1 MSQLLQDVRYGFRT
15 LAKSP
20 GFTLVAVVALAFG
33 IGANTAMFSYV
44 NAWVL
49 HPLPYPHTD
58 RLVLLIG
65 QNTKT
70 GSLSRMIDAADF
82 YDLRRSSR
90 DFEEICAWRVS
101 SFNLTGDGAP
111 ERIDGYRVSWNFFET
126 LGAKSALGRTFLPQE
141 DAQGAGHVAILSRGL
156 WETRFAGDPQILG
169 RKIKID
175 AESYEVVGIM
185 PSKFQLPLT
194 GESNV
199 WIPLA
204 LSAEERT
211 ERAKARVF
219 AIGRLNPGT
228 TLAQAQG
235 ELSGIASQFQ
245 KAYPNTNANLGFLLH
260 TLEYEIGSNQGNQEV
275 LICFLIVALV
285 LLMACANVAN
295 LMLARA
301 TGRTQ
306 ELAVR
311 TALGARRLRLVRQL
325 VTETV
330 LLFLIAGGA
339 GLAVAHWTLAWLA
352 AEIPARVRGYLT
364 NHGQVSLDYQTL
376 LYTLSIAFVAGV
388 VFGLAPAISG
398 SKLDVFAMLKEASGR
413 ASGDRRGARLRNA
426 FVIAEIALAVV
437 VVVCSAVLAR
447 SFLRLIRANPGFRPQ
462 NVMAAQLDLP
472 KTKYKSPVE
481 IRNFYDQL
489 TSRLHALPHVDAAAA
504 SQYIPFGDCCA
515 AVPVFAADKPAPR
528 PADVPYAEYSAVTPQ
543 YFSTMGISLAKGR
556 YFAMGDG
563 PSAPPVI
570 IINQTLANY
579 FWRDKD
585 PIGQKLRFT
594 VDNFERT
601 ATVAGIVGDVK
612 LYNSTSAKHDRELY
626 TPFEQFPSRGMGIV
640 VRSSAD
646 PSALANAI
654 RGAVWAIDTDQPVSL
669 VRPIQALMDDQYSG
683 FQIVIDLMGFFSA
696 LAVFLGAI
704 GIYAVMAFN
713 VTQRTHEIGIRMAL
727 GAHPREILRFAL
739 RSGAWLT
746 ATGIAI
752 GTLGALGA
760 SRVLNSLLFG
770 VSDTAEGAIRGR
782 LGGDPLALA
791 GGVFLLVIV
800 AFLACYVPA
809 RRAMRVDPLV
819 ALRYE

>member
-1 MSQLLQDVRYGFRT
+1 
-15 LAKSP
+15 
-20 GFTLVAVVALAFG
+20 
-33 IGANTAMFSYV
+33 
-44 NAWVL
+44 
-49 HPLPYPHTD
+49 
-58 RLVLLIG
+58 
-65 QNTKT
+65 
-70 GSLSRMIDAADF
+70 
-82 YDLRRSSR
+82 
-90 DFEEICAWRVS
+90 
-101 SFNLTGDGAP
+101 
-111 ERIDGYRVSWNFFET
+111 
-126 LGAKSALGRTFLPQE
+126 
-141 DAQGAGHVAILSRGL
+141 
-156 WETRFAGDPQILG
+156 
-169 RKIKID
+169 
-175 AESYEVVGIM
+175 
-185 PSKFQLPLT
+185 
-194 GESNV
+194 
-199 WIPLA
+199 
-204 LSAEERT
+204 
-211 ERAKARVF
+211 
-219 AIGRLNPGT
+219 
-228 TLAQAQG
+228 
-235 ELSGIASQFQ
+235 
-245 KAYPNTNANLGFLLH
+245 
-260 TLEYEIGSNQGNQEV
+260 
-275 LICFLIVALV
+275 
-285 LLMACANVAN
+285 
-295 LMLARA
+295 
-301 TGRTQ
+301 
-306 ELAVR
+306 
-311 TALGARRLRLVRQL
+311 
-325 VTETV
+325 

-352 AEIPARVRGYLT
+352 AAIPARVRGYLT

-388 VFGLAPAISG
+388 VFGLAPAISS
-398 SKLDVFAMLKEASGR
+398 SKLNVFATLKEASGR

-489 TSRLHALPHVDAAAA
+489 TSRLRAMPHVEAAGA
-504 SQYIPFGDCCA
+504 SQYVPFGECCM

-528 PADVPYAEYSAVTPQ
+528 PADVPYAEYSAVTPE

-563 PSAPPVI
+563 PSVPPVI

-579 FWRDKD
+579 FWRDED

-594 VDNFERT
+594 VDNFDRT
-601 ATVAGIVGDVK
+601 ATVVGIVEDVK

-646 PSALANAI
+646 PSALAGAI
-654 RGAVWAIDTDQPVSL
+654 RNAVWAIDTDQPVSL
-669 VRPIQALMDDQYSG
+669 VRPIQALMDDQYAG
-683 FQIVIDLMGFFSA
+683 FQIVTDLMGFFSA

-727 GAHPREILRFAL
+727 GAHPREILRFVL

-752 GTLGALGA
+752 GTLGAFGA
-760 SRVLNSLLFG
+760 SRVLDSLLFG

-791 GGVFLLVIV
+791 GGLFFLVIV

-809 RRAMRVDPLV
+809 RCAMRVDPLV

>member
-49 HPLPYPHTD
+49 HPLPYPHSD

-70 GSLSRMIDAADF
+70 GSLGRMIDAADF
-82 YDLRRSSR
+82 YDLQRSSR

-126 LGAKSALGRTFLPQE
+126 LGAKAALGRTFLPQE
-141 DAQGAGHVAILSRGL
+141 DAPGAGHVAVLSRGL
-156 WETRFAGDPQILG
+156 WETRFAGDPQIVG

-175 AESYEVVGIM
+175 SESYEVVGIM

-204 LSAEERT
+204 LSVEERT

-219 AIGRLNPGT
+219 AIGRLKPGT
-228 TLAQAQG
+228 TLAQGQG

-245 KAYPNTNANLGFLLH
+245 KAYPNTNANSAFLLH
-260 TLEYEIGSNQGNQEV
+260 TLEFEIGSNQGNQEV

-301 TGRTQ
+301 TGRTK

-311 TALGARRLRLVRQL
+311 SALGAGRLRLIRQL

-339 GLAVAHWTLAWLA
+339 GLAVAHWTLAWLGSA
-352 AEIPARVRGYLT
+352 IPARIRGYLT
-364 NHGQVSLDYQTL
+364 NYGQVSLDYQTL
-376 LYTLSIAFVAGV
+376 LYTLGIAFAAGV

-413 ASGDRRGARLRNA
+413 ASSDRRGARLRDA
-426 FVIAEIALAVV
+426 FVVSEIALAVV
-437 VVVCSAVLAR
+437 VVVCSGVLAR
-447 SFLRLIRANPGFRPQ
+447 SFLRLIRANPGFRPE
-462 NVMAAQLDLP
+462 NVMSAQLDLP

-489 TSRLHALPHVDAAAA
+489 TSRLRALTHVEAAGA
-504 SQYIPFGDCCA
+504 SQYIPFGECCA

-528 PADVPYAEYSAVTPQ
+528 PADVPYAEYSAVTPE

-579 FWRDKD
+579 FWYGED

-601 ATVAGIVGDVK
+601 ATVVGIVEDVK

-640 VRSSAD
+640 VRSSSD
-646 PSALANAI
+646 PSALANVI
-654 RGAVWAIDTDQPVSL
+654 RGAVWAIDADQPVSL

-683 FQIVIDLMGFFSA
+683 FQIVTDLMGFFSA

-727 GAHPREILRFAL
+727 GAHPREILRFVL
-739 RSGAWLT
+739 VSGAWLT

-752 GTLGALGA
+752 GTLGAFGA
-760 SRVLNSLLFG
+760 SRVLDSLLFG

-782 LGGDPLALA
+782 LGGDPFALA
-791 GGVFLLVIV
+791 GGLFLLVIV
-800 AFLACYVPA
+800 AFLACFVPA